1 MPEDYEDSLS
11 KAMFQYDAAFHLLN
25 VTYPLINDP
34 KLLPGILT
42 NIFLSFEAGMDAI
55 LQFERQRKLVPSYSD
70 NFQSKFNMFRYKPV
84 QRYKIPLEYVALI
97 QNIKEM
103 LDLHKKSPMEF
114 QRGNKFVM
122 CDRNYRIQSVSIR
135 DIKEYCSMTK
145 QFIDIM
151 HAIINRKA

>member
-1 MPEDYEDSLS
+1 MAADYEESLHN
-11 KAMFQYDAAFHLLN
+11 ARIQYDAAFHLLN

-42 NIFLSFEAGMDAI
+42 NIFLSLEASMDAI
-55 LQFERQRKLVPSYSD
+55 LQFERQLKLVPIYNN

-84 QRYKIPLEYVALI
+84 RRHKISQTYIDLI
-97 QNIKEM
+97 QNLKEM

-122 CDRNYRIQSVSIR
+122 CDKNYRIQSISTKDIR
-135 DIKEYCSMTK
+135 EYCTLTK
-145 QFIDIM
+145 EFIDTINT
-151 HAIINRKA
+151 IINRKA